1 MHLYILDQLDVPA
14 PAENDKSFFG
24 CAQIFF
30 SWLSSYDIFLVVP
43 LSKEQ
48 VPAKH
53 QQCWFRILL
62 LQDQ

>member
-1 MHLYILDQLDVPA
+1 MYLHLIV
-14 PAENDKSFFG
+14 ENDKSFFG

-30 SWLSSYDIFLVVP
+30 SWLPSYDFLVVP
-43 LSKEQ
+43 LSKEM